1 MSFKG
6 QITVIQGGQ
15 WGSESKGMVAERWA
29 RDNRIPNVIRT
40 GSINAGHTVYD
51 FKDHRKKYVFQQL
64 PTASINNHN
73 YRPRVYIG
81 PGAYIHKPTLDREV
95 EMVEAI
101 DPNFKSRLF
110 IDHRA
115 TMHTD
120 DHIQMAK
127 GANRHLSM
135 GATGKGCAE
144 VMIQKIA
151 MRGSQPQPALASDR
165 LQHEYNLVDLSEHM
179 YGDCLIEGTQG
190 AELDVHLGPYPY
202 VTSRMTSVAAWVA
215 ESGLPCRNVLPVLVF
230 RSFPIR
236 VAGNSGPMPN
246 EISWVELADE
256 INAKRARLHMPP
268 IVSPMALNAFID
280 MVSKVSK
287 KYGVDGNSLH
297 LLRGS
302 DRVKHRDALS
312 NLHQEALNKL
322 DDDTVT
328 ELRKLF
334 EVTTVT
340 KKLRRIAR
348 FDMDTFLRVMNREQ
362 PHAVVFTFMN
372 YLFPEEDIYYGNERS
387 NEWVCDRVVDHSVRF
402 ATSSNPY
409 GYSLIMS
416 R

>member
-1 MSFKG
+1 MRIG

-15 WGSESKGMVAERWA
+15 WGSESKGMVAEQWA
-29 RDNRIPNVIRT
+29 RENHIPNVIRT
-40 GSINAGHTVYD
+40 GSINAGHTVYAQNR
-51 FKDHRKKYVFQQL
+51 KDKYVFQQL
-64 PTASINNHN
+64 PTASINFGN
-73 YRPRVYIG
+73 YRPRIYIG
-81 PGAYIHKPTLDREV
+81 PGAYVHKPTLDREV
-95 EMVEAI
+95 DMMEVI
-101 DPNFKSRLF
+101 DPQFKNRLF

-120 DHIQMAK
+120 DHMLLAK

-144 VMIQKIA
+144 VMVQKIV

-165 LQHEYNLVDLSEHM
+165 LQHEYNLVELSDHIK
-179 YGDCLIEGTQG
+179 DDVLIEGTQG
-190 AELDVHLGPYPY
+190 AELDVHLGPSPY

-215 ESGLPCRNVLPVLVF
+215 ESGLPCRYVLPVLVF
-230 RSFPIR
+230 RTFPIR
-236 VAGNSGPMPN
+236 VAGNSGPMPQ
-246 EISWVELADE
+246 EISWVELVDE
-256 INAKRARLHMPP
+256 INEKRARMHLDP
-268 IVSPMALNAFID
+268 IVKPVAINAFID
-280 MVSKVSK
+280 AVSKVSK
-287 KYGVDGNSLH
+287 KFGVDGNSMH
-297 LLRGS
+297 LLKGT

-312 NLHQEALNKL
+312 NLHQKALETL

-362 PHAVVFTFMN
+362 PHAIVFTFMN
-372 YLFPEEDIYYGNERS
+372 YLFPCDDMRPTNEAFD
-387 NEWVCDRVVDHSVRF
+387 WVMNRVTQNVKC
-402 ATSSNPY
+402 ATSFTPY
-409 GYSLIMS
+409 GYGSIFQ